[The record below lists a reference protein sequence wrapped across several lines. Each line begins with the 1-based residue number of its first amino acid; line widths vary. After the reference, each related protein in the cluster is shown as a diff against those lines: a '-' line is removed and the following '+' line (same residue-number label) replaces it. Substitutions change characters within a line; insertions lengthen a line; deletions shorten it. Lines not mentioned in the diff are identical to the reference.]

1 MRRAVLDVNVVVSG
15 ILVPHGHPAQI
26 LQAWR
31 DGRFLLIT
39 SEAII
44 QEVKEVLN
52 RPRIRKK
59 YHHLTPRIIGRL
71 VNLLRHHSV
80 LVPGK
85 LKLRVVKRDPG
96 DDKVIIA
103 AVEGKAEY
111 IVAGDADLTDL
122 KSYHGIKIVKPAD
135 FMRLLS

>member
-1 MRRAVLDVNVVVSG
+1 MRRAVLDTDVIVSG
-15 ILVPHGHPAQI
+15 ILVPNGHPAQI

-44 QEVKEVLN
+44 KEVKDVLN
-52 RPRIRKK
+52 RPRIRNK
-59 YHHLTPRIIGRL
+59 YQHLTPTTIGRL
-71 VNLLRHHSV
+71 INLLRHHSI

-85 LKLRVVKRDPG
+85 FKLRVVERDPD
-96 DDKVIIA
+96 DDKIIVA
-103 AVEGKAEY
+103 AVEGQAEY
-111 IVAGDADLTDL
+111 IVAGDVDLTDL

-135 FMRLLS
+135 FIRILS

>member
-1 MRRAVLDVNVVVSG
+1 MRRAVLDVNVIVSG

-31 DGRFLLIT
+31 DGQFLLIT

-59 YHHLTPRIIGRL
+59 YRHLTPRIIGRL
-71 VNLLRHHSV
+71 INLLRHHGV

-85 LKLRVVKRDPG
+85 LKLRVVERDPD

-111 IVAGDADLTDL
+111 IVAGDTDLADL

>member
-1 MRRAVLDVNVVVSG
+1 MRRAVLDTEVIVSG
-15 ILVPHGHPAQI
+15 FLVPHGHPAQI

-44 QEVKEVLN
+44 QEVKDVLN

-59 YHHLTPRIIGRL
+59 YRHLTPATIGQL
-71 VNLLRHHSV
+71 INLLRHHSI

-85 LKLRVVKRDPG
+85 LKLRVIERDPD
-96 DDKVIIA
+96 DDKIIIT
-103 AVEGKAEY
+103 AVEGQAEY

-122 KSYHGIKIVKPAD
+122 KSYHGIKIIKPAE
-135 FMRLLS
+135 FIRLLS

>member
-71 VNLLRHHSV
+71 VNLLWHHSV

-85 LKLRVVKRDPG
+85 LKLRVVKRDPD